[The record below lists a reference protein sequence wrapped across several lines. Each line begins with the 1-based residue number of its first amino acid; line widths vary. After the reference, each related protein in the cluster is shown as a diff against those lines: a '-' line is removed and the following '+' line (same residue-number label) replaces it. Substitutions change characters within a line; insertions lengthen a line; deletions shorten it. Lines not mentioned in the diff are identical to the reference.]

1 MEQYLAALSAVGGF
15 AGLGAVIDLALYRD
29 RKKVEAYGRAWRRRF
44 IRVKWSNFGRRES
57 EEAISLL
64 DKLAGT
70 RLLSWR
76 RLEASLIVLACSAT
90 LAITATLVATA
101 ISAMRSSKPWVDV
114 FSAIWQRGDN
124 QVQRIA
130 LYVLSLTFLLAL
142 SLTVL
147 RLIAGVVARF
157 APRGLAGFCFFLGL
171 AAVHVLLLLF
181 WENVVT
187 FVASVP
193 MFVIGTVN
201 EGTFP
206 LADLWSHFRYTA
218 IESPMDHWRSMFH
231 LLRFDFSHPFT
242 RLGPQA
248 EIVPPTPIS
257 AAQEIGGLIRLQM
270 DFASNGVRLLFAGAF
285 LSSYLFGAALQPF
298 ISRVW
303 EGLIRT
309 KKPFFTSIF
318 AGFGGIFALVQAL
331 VS

>member
-1 MEQYLAALSAVGGF
+1 MEQYLAALTAVGGF

-29 RKKVEAYGRAWRRRF
+29 RKKVEAYSRAWRRRF

-76 RLEASLIVLACSAT
+76 RLEAVLVVLACSAT
-90 LAITATLVATA
+90 VAIVVTLAATA
-101 ISAMRSSKPWVDV
+101 ISAMRSSKPWADA
-114 FSAIWQRGDN
+114 FSAIWQPGDN
-124 QVQRIA
+124 QVLRVA
-130 LYVLSLTFLLAL
+130 FYVLSLTFLLAL

-147 RLIAGVVARF
+147 RLIAGIVARF

-171 AAVHVLLLLF
+171 AAVHGLLLLF

-206 LADLWSHFRYTA
+206 LAGLWSVFRYNA
-218 IESPMDHWRSMFH
+218 IESPMDHWHNMFR
-231 LLRFDFSHPFT
+231 LLRFDFTHPVT
-242 RLGPQA
+242 PLGPQA
-248 EIVPPTPIS
+248 GIVPPTPIS

-309 KKPFFTSIF
+309 KKPFFTSTF
-318 AGFGGIFALVQAL
+318 AGIGAIFALVHVL
-331 VS
+331 VA